1 MKLLIT
7 LAFVLASIGNNS
19 FASPGQPVAA
29 IFSKTFLA
37 SLKDYEQS
45 LTKSGSSAKIC
56 SCQILRVKSNNEPEK
71 LIAVFAQ
78 VTNKGDFSAAYASAS
93 AVLQKEKKHLQGF
106 FYSKVKT
113 EENVNAA
120 SPCSLLY
127 KNIKVKYD
135 DVKLYGV
142 LDADA
147 LSKIISL
154 NGR

>member
-1 MKLLIT
+1 MKLLFT
-7 LAFVLASIGNNS
+7 LAFVLASIGNNL
-19 FASPGQPVAA
+19 FANPGQPVAA

-37 SLKDYEQS
+37 SLKNYEQS
-45 LTKSGSSAKIC
+45 LATSESSAKIC
-56 SCQILRVKSNNEPEK
+56 SCQILRVESNNEPEK

-78 VTNKGDFSAAYASAS
+78 GTNTGDLSVAYAAAT

-113 EENVNAA
+113 QENVNAA

-135 DVKLYGV
+135 DVKMYDV

-147 LSKIISL
+147 LSKIISKE
-154 NGR
+154 RK